1 MTGIRTAAEWVPAL
15 RCIAEEALHR
25 VRDTTQLMATRYSAG
40 PANSN
45 RLPSG
50 SLTMKFF
57 APQGC
62 RFSV

>member
-1 MTGIRTAAEWVPAL
+1 MFLEVHGVPAL
-15 RCIAEEALHR
+15 RCIAKEALHR
-25 VRDTTQLMATRYSAG
+25 DRDTIERAATPYSTG
-40 PANSN
+40 PANSS

-50 SLTMKFF
+50 SLTMKFL